1 MAEKENKVEGQDPI
15 QEGVGEVNETVSIE
29 EPQEEV
35 VEQEMVKLFGTDS
48 SQNIWNLIVRTEPQ
62 FANDIY
68 KDMKPMEIINRFK
81 RKRKNN
87 IPSHLNRLFIKIE
100 ELDKR
105 KAVIN
110 NTVDLAPMEEKI
122 ATLKVDLIDRID
134 AVEEQIKPTDLTKVF
149 AEIGKI
155 KEQIASLPKPINTKP
170 IYDSLTKLEEYGWEL
185 EEDIEELSKDV
196 AVVKK
201 ENELQDVLIE
211 EVKAL
216 NSNPLG
222 G

>member
-1 MAEKENKVEGQDPI
+1 MNNMVTKLSSVAALL
-15 QEGVGEVNETVSIE
+15 GVIGAIGAGFV
-29 EPQEEV
+29 QYG
-35 VEQEMVKLFGTDS
+35 KLT
-48 SQNIWNLIVRTEPQ
+48 
-62 FANDIY
+62 A
-68 KDMKPMEIINRFK
+68 
-81 RKRKNN
+81 
-87 IPSHLNRLFIKIE
+87 KIE